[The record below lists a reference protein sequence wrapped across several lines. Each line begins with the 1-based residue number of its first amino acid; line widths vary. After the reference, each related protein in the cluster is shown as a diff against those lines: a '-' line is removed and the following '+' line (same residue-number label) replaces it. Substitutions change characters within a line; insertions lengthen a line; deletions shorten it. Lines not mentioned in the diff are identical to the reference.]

1 MKKIICVWTVLLLIA
16 TSSYA
21 QPSWNVT
28 NSTRGNFAFGMP
40 GTPNGMDTLNLLSY
54 MYAANDSSNIS
65 YHVEFIDSAS
75 ISGNQ
80 ELEELFGSRASV
92 AFASDPCYVD
102 SIAKMLDMY
111 AEVFQSTTQGTI
123 EGYEQSDYIACSIR
137 GRALTIRHQN
147 LSGDGDYYFT
157 FTRYFYWN
165 SKLLIFT
172 ITGPESNLPALYAYK
187 NQFFSSIYIF

>member
-21 QPSWNVT
+21 QPSWPIM
-28 NSTRGNFAFGMP
+28 NSARGNFAFGMP
-40 GTPNGMDTLNLLSY
+40 SVTYAVDTLNLLSY
-54 MYAANDSSNIS
+54 VCSPDDGSNIAF
-65 YHVEFIDSAS
+65 HVEYIDSAS
-75 ISGNQ
+75 ISGNE
-80 ELEELFGSRASV
+80 ELEQLLGSRASV

-111 AEVFQSTTQGTI
+111 AEIFQSTTQGTI
-123 EGYEQSDYIACSIR
+123 EGYEHSDYTPCSIR
-137 GRALTIRHQN
+137 GRELTVRHQN

-157 FTRYFYWN
+157 FTRYFYYN

-172 ITGPESNLPALYAYK
+172 ISGPESNLPALYAYK